1 MLEIFDPRPIFQ
13 IAPLPTYPLRHFAC
27 YNDIHNQ
34 NLNIHTV
41 NYIHVW
47 FYMCANIINIRT
59 NAEHLC
65 FLLSNDH
72 NHRL

>member
-1 MLEIFDPRPIFQ
+1 MSIIFDPRSIFQ

-41 NYIHVW
+41 NYIHNYVVLHVRE
-47 FYMCANIINIRT
+47 YN
-59 NAEHLC
+59 
-65 FLLSNDH
+65 
-72 NHRL
+72 

>member
-1 MLEIFDPRPIFQ
+1 MSEILDPNPIFQ
-13 IAPLPTYPLRHFAC
+13 IVPLSTDTLGHFAC

-47 FYMCANIINIRT
+47 FYLCVKIINI
-59 NAEHLC
+59 L
-65 FLLSNDH
+65 NDEL
-72 NHRL
+72 NTVFVAI

>member
-1 MLEIFDPRPIFQ
+1 MQQGVPVSIIFDPRPIFQ
-13 IAPLPTYPLRHFAC
+13 IAPLPIYPLCHFAC

-47 FYMCANIINIRT
+47 FYMCVNIINILMIQ
-59 NAEHLC
+59 NLC
-65 FLLSNDH
+65 
-72 NHRL
+72 